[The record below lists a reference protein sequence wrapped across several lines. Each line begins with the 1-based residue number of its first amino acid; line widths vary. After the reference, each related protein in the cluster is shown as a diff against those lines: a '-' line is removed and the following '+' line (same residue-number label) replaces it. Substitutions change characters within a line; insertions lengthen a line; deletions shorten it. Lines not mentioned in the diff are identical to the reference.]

1 MSVLKRAFQQLN
13 PVSIAEVN
21 HVDRLQKHIFLES
34 ATSGADF
41 EPAIVMGWYEV
52 TETEFDLSKTG
63 ISQKDYNSV
72 MENESLKVAGVNIAK
87 LLIKQN
93 SDIANQSFA
102 YHFGRGSPKVTAE
115 WSKYGAGKAAA
126 SRTPKTDLY
135 IGKYNISLKIG
146 AAQLMSGAREEA
158 LATFYNA
165 LEQTNLSNDPVVME
179 CVNIIEQFTSG
190 ITNGKTAQHIKNKT
204 DSAVVDADAVHKQTM
219 EKLRVLFET
228 NEKFKLA
235 FVKEAMTGH
244 IKFGRESR
252 ASADWFLVSDHNGS
266 KVEFHSIDDDSY
278 VQKVANSCS
287 ISVKM
292 KSTSIKSKKAKPG
305 DRKWWSALGLTTK
318 DLSTSINEEVDLN
331 EGISSILRKSINVV
345 KQKFKVVV
353 ITAKKLIKKN
363 FRAFLQYLG
372 FDADID
378 FTMRF

>member
-1 MSVLKRAFQQLN
+1 MSIRKYYRQIN
-13 PVSIAEVN
+13 PVSITEVN
-21 HVDRLQKHIFLES
+21 HVDRLQKYVLSEV

-52 TETEFDLSKTG
+52 TGTEFDLAKTG
-63 ISQKDYNSV
+63 ISQKDYDSV
-72 MENESLKVAGVNIAK
+72 MGNESLKAAGLNIAK

-102 YHFGRGSPKVTAE
+102 YHFGRGSPKVTAN

-165 LEQTNLSNDPVVME
+165 LEQTNLSNDPTVTE
-179 CVNIIEQFTSG
+179 CIDIIEQFTSG

-204 DSAVVDADAVHKQTM
+204 DNAIVDADAVHKQTM

-235 FVKEAMTGH
+235 FVKEAMSGH
-244 IKFGRESR
+244 IKFGKESR

-278 VQKVANSCS
+278 VKKVANTCS

-292 KSTSIKSKKAKPG
+292 KSTSIRSKTAKPG
-305 DRKWWSALGLTTK
+305 DRRWWSALGLTTK

-331 EGISSILRKSINVV
+331 EGISAILRKSINVV
-345 KQKFKVVV
+345 KQKFKVIVT
-353 ITAKKLIKKN
+353 TAKKLVKRN

-378 FTMRF
+378 FTLRF